1 MSDFVPDLEGG
12 DSDQSLTK
20 VPGETRRGFRLN
32 ELLQDDLPE
41 VWNHDLI
48 SRNEA
53 VMRRRLISATELAEF
68 VYCAK
73 AWELK
78 YVRGVE
84 PSSEAQ
90 QLQVQGNAWHA
101 SQGRQLAR
109 GDSFRW
115 AASVAL
121 VLAVILFVFL
131 WLGWAR

>member
-1 MSDFVPDLEGG
+1 MTRSEG
-12 DSDQSLTK
+12 
-20 VPGETRRGFRLN
+20 
-32 ELLQDDLPE
+32 
-41 VWNHDLI
+41 
-48 SRNEA
+48 

-90 QLQVQGNAWHA
+90 ELQVEGNAWHA

-115 AASVAL
+115 AALVAL
-121 VLAVILFVFL
+121 ALAVILFVFVS
-131 WLGWAR
+131 LGWAR

>member
-1 MSDFVPDLEGG
+1 MP
-12 DSDQSLTK
+12 TK
-20 VPGETRRGFRLN
+20 
-32 ELLQDDLPE
+32 
-41 VWNHDLI
+41 
-48 SRNEA
+48 
-53 VMRRRLISATELAEF
+53 LISATELAEF

-84 PSSEAQ
+84 PWTETQ
-90 QLQVQGNAWHA
+90 QLQVEGNAWHA

-115 AASVAL
+115 AAMVAL
-121 VLAVILFVFL
+121 AFAVIIFIFV